1 MWPGAGIA
9 FLSIFSALS
18 PLYPRC
24 CEAHRYHVSFAALAH
39 SPVAWMKPW
48 TQETVRS
55 FSDNL
60 LIRNVIELRHAL
72 NLLEGH
78 DTSSN
83 EYIEYL
89 RHGLDLME
97 QELLDRGLDY
107 PARRDLLLNTRHRKE
122 QPEEAHDD
130 SDSP

>member
-1 MWPGAGIA
+1 
-9 FLSIFSALS
+9 
-18 PLYPRC
+18 
-24 CEAHRYHVSFAALAH
+24 
-39 SPVAWMKPW
+39 MKPW

-72 NLLEGH
+72 SLLEGH

-107 PARRDLLLNTRHRKE
+107 PARRDLLLKTRRRKE
-122 QPEEAHDD
+122 QPEEARDD